1 MRHVCVPHVRKDVMA
16 GPVDLDV
23 LPDPPVRLFTRDKA
37 DALVPVLE
45 AILLRM
51 DPTLTRIRELRDL
64 MEDQEAYWGSAV
76 QQPINPDRDTYGQ
89 LLADL
94 TSARASLEEDT
105 DAIRDLGGQLKDADQ
120 GLVDFYA
127 RIDGQLAYL
136 CWRRG
141 EPRVAHWHTL
151 EAGFAGRRALSDGPG
166 A

>member
-37 DALVPVLE
+37 DAPVPGLE
-45 AILLRM
+45 AILLRLGPPPVREAILLRM
-51 DPTLTRIRELRDL
+51 APTLTRIRELRDL

-76 QQPINPDRDTYGQ
+76 QEPINPDRDTYGQ

-105 DAIRDLGGQLKDADQ
+105 EASRGPGGQLKAADQ
-120 GLVDFYA
+120 GLVDFSA
-127 RIDGQLAYL
+127 RLDGQLAAPG
-136 CWRRG
+136 W
-141 EPRVAHWHTL
+141 
-151 EAGFAGRRALSDGPG
+151 GR
-166 A
+166 